1 MSGELLVMRL
11 ADMGRIHPQQDNT
24 KFCSNCNERVGI
36 YPTGQAW
43 IKKNPKTKLICS
55 ICVDKNYS
63 GRTVAPMSEMAR
75 ESRETRPREEG
86 DE

>member
-1 MSGELLVMRL
+1 MAGELLVMRL

-43 IKKNPKTKLICS
+43 LKKNPKTKLICS